1 MRLRN
6 PPKLVNREYDRKF
19 INVNP
24 NLRLEF
30 TERLEHF
37 SGRFFSKE
45 AGYLANYASSS
56 YFNYIYRLIESVPKE
71 ERKSSHEDIES
82 KLRELENKIIELAI
96 NTSF

>member
-30 TERLEHF
+30 TERLEHL
-37 SGRFFSKE
+37 SKDF
-45 AGYLANYASSS
+45 L
-56 YFNYIYRLIESVPKE
+56 
-71 ERKSSHEDIES
+71 
-82 KLRELENKIIELAI
+82 KI
-96 NTSF
+96 